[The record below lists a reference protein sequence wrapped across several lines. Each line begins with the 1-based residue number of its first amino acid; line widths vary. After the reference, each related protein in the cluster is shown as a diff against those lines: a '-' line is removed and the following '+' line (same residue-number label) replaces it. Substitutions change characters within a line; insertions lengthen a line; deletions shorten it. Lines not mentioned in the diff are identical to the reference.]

1 MTITI
6 TGLVCTTPR
15 SVVIEAQGEN
25 GDTIEKEILSFRFA
39 ETPRDNSY
47 TNWYT
52 ISCKRG
58 LALNGTN
65 SISKGDRLIIRGNL
79 VIRDWDNGERSGTSV
94 EVEADAIGHDLNYG
108 TTRYERTPE
117 YEPKVVGH
125 RCDCNSCER
134 NNG

>member
-15 SVVIEAQGEN
+15 SIVIEAQGEN

-39 ETPRDNSY
+39 ETQKDNGY

-117 YEPKVVGH
+117 YEPKIVGH

>member
-15 SVVIEAQGEN
+15 SIVIEAQGEN

-39 ETPRDNSY
+39 EKQKDSDY

-117 YEPKVVGH
+117 YEPKIVGH